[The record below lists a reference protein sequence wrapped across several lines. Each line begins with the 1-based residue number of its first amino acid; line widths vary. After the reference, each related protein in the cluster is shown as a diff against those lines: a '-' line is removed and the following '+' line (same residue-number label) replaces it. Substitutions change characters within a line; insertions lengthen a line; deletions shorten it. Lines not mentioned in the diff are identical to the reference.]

1 VSATT
6 HLLQETMLF
15 TGTVAENIAYGT
27 HARREDVVWAAR
39 LAAAD
44 GFIAG
49 LPDGYETELGPR
61 GVGLSGGQRQRVR
74 IARTLLRNP
83 GILILD
89 EPTSYGPPPPQLHW
103 YLAAEILRKAP
114 HPFRCLEP
122 DGSERIERVLDGAE
136 RALAGEV

>member
-15 TGTVAENIAYGT
+15 TGAVAENIAYGT
-27 HARREDVVWAAR
+27 HARREDVVWGAR

-49 LPDGYETELGPR
+49 
-61 GVGLSGGQRQRVR
+61 
-74 IARTLLRNP
+74 
-83 GILILD
+83 
-89 EPTSYGPPPPQLHW
+89 HW
-103 YLAAEILRKAP
+103 
-114 HPFRCLEP
+114 
-122 DGSERIERVLDGAE
+122 SERIERVLDGAE